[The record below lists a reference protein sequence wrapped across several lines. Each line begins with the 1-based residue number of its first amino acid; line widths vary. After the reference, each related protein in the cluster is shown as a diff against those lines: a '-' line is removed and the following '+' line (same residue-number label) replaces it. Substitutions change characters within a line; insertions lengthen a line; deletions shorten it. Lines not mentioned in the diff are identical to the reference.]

1 VPDGSVLAA
10 GGGYSLAEVCCPGA
24 PAGFAQP
31 EAEHGHVL
39 VATYRGAF
47 VRRVAG
53 REVFVDGSVAYLSA
67 PGTVEEFAHP
77 VPGGDVCTVI
87 RFDPGLIAAL
97 SGGAPDLTDPALPM
111 NGASEL
117 ALRQATELARVG
129 DPDGS
134 LAERVARLASGLLA
148 RRFPDRVASGRPA
161 TAAARRRLVSQTKAA
176 LAADSRLG
184 LIELSRLA
192 GCSPHHLSRVF
203 TQLTG
208 CTVSQYRNRRRVT
221 NALLRIGD
229 GEQDL
234 ATLAVELGFSD
245 HSHLTRTI
253 RAATGHPPAACR
265 TLLTGQPQPH
275 R

>member
-1 VPDGSVLAA
+1 M
-10 GGGYSLAEVCCPGA
+10 
-24 PAGFAQP
+24 
-31 EAEHGHVL
+31 L
-39 VATYRGAF
+39 VASYRGAF

-97 SGGAPDLTDPALPM
+97 SGGAPELADPALPM

-117 ALRQATELARVG
+117 ALRQATELARIG

-184 LIELSRLA
+184 LVELSRLA
-192 GCSPHHLSRVF
+192 RLLPAPPQPRVHPAHRVHC
-203 TQLTG
+203 QPVPEPEARHQ
-208 CTVSQYRNRRRVT
+208 CAAADWRRR
-221 NALLRIGD
+221 AGPR
-229 GEQDL
+229 
-234 ATLAVELGFSD
+234 
-245 HSHLTRTI
+245 
-253 RAATGHPPAACR
+253 HPR
-265 TLLTGQPQPH
+265 G
-275 R
+275 